1 MLVFAIAARG
11 TDVTSMPW
19 GTPCDDAGRTVLFAT
34 LASSN
39 FDFFGDLL
47 YFVVKVIDGGY
58 QHIGLVAVSIAA
70 FVVPAIACALRNGFF
85 SKFVATGR
93 TIAPVLRQT
102 IVREHLRNWRSL
114 PRFLLWLLAW
124 LLLLG
129 LVPLLLLL
137 WTLVLLATLVLGVN
151 MKLFALPGFLRFYQ
165 RLLSLKRSLQPSPE
179 DQVVALN
186 EALFFELTLES
197 VPQICVVIINE
208 CLTPGPWS
216 PLAVVALGG
225 SVFFVACL
233 LWKFGDR
240 ICRRGL
246 REGLRV
252 PVLACNQDQRE
263 AIRRFMGRSAGPQA
277 SQVDVQV
284 VPEVRL
290 TSSSSR
296 ARVDPRDGTGR
307 AVESTKGISLHVC
320 SPSGVTS
327 SGSTTLDSSSQP
339 TSTLRSALSSSASGS
354 LVTTTHSSSAP
365 GRSDFTTV
373 NTADIPSAAARV
385 VRDAAPRVGPVW
397 RARQQAAL
405 QANANEPLVVGVAN
419 VRASDIRFD
428 SPRLRLGAG
437 AFGTVYRSAEEGW
450 QGSTVAVKEL
460 KIDVSEDTLATT
472 LAALRREAA
481 TLASLRHQHVVS
493 FLGVCLEAS
502 QPMLVTEYVAGGALE
517 DALHPRGGGSSSL
530 GNVDRLKIAKDIAAG
545 LTHIHSQS
553 ILHRDLKPANVLL
566 AKIDGGLIAKVAD
579 VGLARTLHGTRQH
592 MSAKTGGGAG
602 TPQYMSPEQWSDQ
615 VRCSPPC
622 CIDSLMNSFCDM
634 YLCAHACLCMQE
646 LTTASDVYAYGVLL
660 NETLTGVRP
669 WHQVKTA
676 LAIGHKVANGERPD
690 SVTEG
695 EARMLVERCW
705 HTNRDARPSM
715 PEVFEEVVRI
725 VRQMDAEG
733 ALADRV

>member
-1 MLVFAIAARG
+1 
-11 TDVTSMPW
+11 
-19 GTPCDDAGRTVLFAT
+19 
-34 LASSN
+34 
-39 FDFFGDLL
+39 
-47 YFVVKVIDGGY
+47 
-58 QHIGLVAVSIAA
+58 
-70 FVVPAIACALRNGFF
+70 
-85 SKFVATGR
+85 
-93 TIAPVLRQT
+93 
-102 IVREHLRNWRSL
+102 
-114 PRFLLWLLAW
+114 
-124 LLLLG
+124 
-129 LVPLLLLL
+129 
-137 WTLVLLATLVLGVN
+137 
-151 MKLFALPGFLRFYQ
+151 
-165 RLLSLKRSLQPSPE
+165 
-179 DQVVALN
+179 
-186 EALFFELTLES
+186 
-197 VPQICVVIINE
+197 
-208 CLTPGPWS
+208 
-216 PLAVVALGG
+216 
-225 SVFFVACL
+225 
-233 LWKFGDR
+233 
-240 ICRRGL
+240 
-246 REGLRV
+246 
-252 PVLACNQDQRE
+252 
-263 AIRRFMGRSAGPQA
+263 MGRSAGPQA
-277 SQVDVQV
+277 VQIDVQV
-284 VPEVRL
+284 DPEVRL
-290 TSSSSR
+290 TSCSSR
-296 ARVDPRDGTGR
+296 ARVDPRDSIGR
-307 AVESTKGISLHVC
+307 TVESTEGISLHVC

-327 SGSTTLDSSSQP
+327 SGSTTLDSCSQP

-373 NTADIPSAAARV
+373 NTTDIPSAAARV
-385 VRDAAPRVGPVW
+385 ARDVAPRVGPVW

-419 VRASDIRFD
+419 VRASDIQFD

-437 AFGTVYRSAEEGW
+437 AFGTVYRSAKEGW

-566 AKIDGGLIAKVAD
+566 AKIDGVLIAKVAD
-579 VGLARTLHGTRQH
+579 VGLARTLHGTRQY
-592 MSAKTGGGAG
+592 MSAKAGGGAG

-615 VRCSPPC
+615 
-622 CIDSLMNSFCDM
+622 
-634 YLCAHACLCMQE
+634 E

-660 NETLTGVRP
+660 NEALTGVRP

-676 LAIGHKVANGERPD
+676 LAIGHKVTNGERPD
-690 SVTEG
+690 SVAKG
-695 EARMLVERCW
+695 GARMLVERCW

-725 VRQMDAEG
+725 VRQTDAEG